1 VVYQNGGSVG
11 EAHASPVFFQERLP
25 EFAFKFRNLL
35 RHSGVGHM
43 QRRGR
48 GVHGSTCRNGM
59 ECAQAL
65 KIKHVEI
72 LNQSV
77 KNKSLVLNGH
87 GRDYACRSGFQEVPM
102 TAINALLQERE
113 TSSGRGYAAKLALA
127 FAAIYLLWGST
138 YLAIRYSVETIPPLL
153 TAGIRFSVAGSILF
167 AWAWTRGFRPKREHW
182 MAGAIVGALLFLF
195 SHGMLYWAEQT
206 VASGL
211 AALLIATEPMFI
223 LLLGWLA
230 GQQKISRLSALGL
243 GLGVLGVGLL
253 TRAELAMT
261 TSSLLG
267 FAAVLLASASWA
279 AGVVISPKLRLP
291 EEALART
298 AIPLLCGA
306 VMLLIAAGISGEIQR
321 THWLAISLR
330 SVLGLG
336 YLITFGSV
344 VAFTAYMWLLQ
355 RCPPTLVATHAYA
368 NPVVAVLLGWLF
380 ASEQVDARVWLASL
394 AILGAIVLIRQGE
407 RKAAK
412 PTPVAVPTGANR
424 GKEEA
429 LAG

>member
-1 VVYQNGGSVG
+1 
-11 EAHASPVFFQERLP
+11 
-25 EFAFKFRNLL
+25 
-35 RHSGVGHM
+35 
-43 QRRGR
+43 
-48 GVHGSTCRNGM
+48 
-59 ECAQAL
+59 
-65 KIKHVEI
+65 
-72 LNQSV
+72 
-77 KNKSLVLNGH
+77 
-87 GRDYACRSGFQEVPM
+87 M
-102 TAINALLQERE
+102 TAINALPQKL
-113 TSSGRGYAAKLALA
+113 TIGSGRGYAAKLALA
-127 FAAIYLLWGST
+127 FASIYLLWGST

-153 TAGIRFSVAGSILF
+153 TAGIRFSIAGSILF

-182 MAGAIVGALLFLF
+182 RAGAIVGALLFLF

-223 LLLGWLA
+223 LVLSWLT
-230 GQQKISRLSALGL
+230 GQQKISRFSALGL

-267 FAAVLLASASWA
+267 LAAVLFASASWA
-279 AGVVISPKLRLP
+279 AGVVISPRLRLP
-291 EEALART
+291 DDALART

-306 VMLLIAAGISGEIQR
+306 VMLLIAAGVSGEIQR
-321 THWLAISLR
+321 THWSAISLR

-336 YLITFGSV
+336 YLIIFGSV

-355 RCPPTLVATHAYA
+355 QCPPTLVATHAYA

-380 ASEQVDARVWLASL
+380 ASEQVGARELLASA

-407 RKAAK
+407 QKAPT
-412 PTPVAVPTGANR
+412 PTPVALPTGANR
-424 GKEEA
+424 GNEQA
-429 LAG
+429 LAR